1 MCTLTGQTKP
11 VTDSYAIAE
20 YLDAHHPNTPQAFPK
35 GTEALQVVF
44 YRFINEKMAAVLVP
58 CIPGILDK
66 KSSVEYFTR
75 TRTEELGK
83 SLEEA
88 RLEGQYLEKVWE
100 RIRALFDELE
110 SWYAKSK
117 AGFLVGDEPSF
128 GDFTLARYL

>member
-1 MCTLTGQTKP
+1 MVDL
-11 VTDSYAIAE
+11 
-20 YLDAHHPNTPQAFPK
+20 
-35 GTEALQVVF
+35 
-44 YRFINEKMAAVLVP
+44 AAVLVP

-88 RLEGQYLEKVWE
+88 RLEGQYLEKAWE